1 MPSKPNRLLCG
12 DTLYD
17 LTPAYIAG
25 ARALRKE
32 VPHWANPY
40 DDDTEEQD
48 YADWDDGH
56 TNEAAHEHHR
66 FGEDVIALPP
76 EGREIEEDPSIPR
89 DEHGNIDPDSV
100 T

>member
-1 MPSKPNRLLCG
+1 MTDTPNRLLCG

-25 ARALRKE
+25 ALALRRNT
-32 VPHWANPY
+32 PHWANPY
-40 DDDTEEQD
+40 SDDSQEAD
-48 YADWDDGH
+48 DWDYGH

-66 FGEDVIALPP
+66 FGLDLIHLAP
-76 EGREIEEDPSIPR
+76 EGTEIGEDASIPR
-89 DEHGNIDPDSV
+89 DPHGNVIPEHF